1 MLPTDQLEQSG
12 HARPGSTGSKSVRL
26 IPKTVWGVTANGNL
40 TNGKMNAGS
49 MSASG
54 ANNYNQTKSNESD
67 FNMPLSMLP
76 DSLTIWVCF
85 RSNSTSTKGQV
96 KAVVH
101 GDADYKI
108 MANGSEEP
116 ANMHVATAVLSF
128 TRTSTSGGSYTWRR
142 LSIPFNNSG
151 PCTDVRYVL
160 MTTTTNETPG
170 SGSTSDDL
178 FIDDALL
185 IYNPTL
191 TMGQLTSNSY
201 VSGAAITIPFTLTGT
216 MSPDNLNATAN
227 AVIAQISD
235 ANGSFSNPTE
245 LGRVTTNTS
254 GSISAQIPAVASGN
268 YQIRVI
274 STNYPMVGG
283 NSQQVTITVPT
294 YTIAATANP
303 NDGGSVS
310 GTGQYT
316 QGASCT
322 LTATANTGYTFTNWT
337 ENGSQVSTNANYT
350 FTVTGNRTLV
360 ANFAMNA
367 YNVTATANPSA
378 GGTISG
384 AGQYNHGASCTL
396 TATAN
401 TGYTFTNWTENGSVV
416 SSDAS
421 YTFNVT
427 GDRSLV
433 ANFSSNTY
441 NISASANPSAG
452 GTVNGA
458 GEYDFG
464 ASCTL
469 TATAN
474 TGYTFTNWTENGSA
488 VSTNANYTFTVS
500 GNRTLV
506 ANFTLNTY
514 TVTITANPS
523 EGGTVTGAGE
533 FDHGESCT
541 VTANANEGYI
551 FANWTENGSTVSSD
565 AEYTFTVTSNRT
577 LVANFT
583 LNTYTITAT
592 CNPAEGGT
600 VSGAGEYNHGE
611 SCTLTATANN
621 GYTFVNWKENGSV
634 VSTNAS
640 YTFTVEGD
648 RNLVANYYLNNYT
661 IEAAADPA
669 EGGSIEGAGEFDYGT
684 TCTMT
689 ATANEGYTF
698 INWTENDVQVS
709 SQAEYTFTVE
719 GDRFLVAHFSSQSY
733 IITATA
739 DPAEG
744 GSVTGSNGYDYGD
757 TCTLVATA
765 NVGYTFINWTKDG
778 EEVSTESEYSF
789 EVTESATYVA
799 HFSINTY
806 TISAMAD
813 PEEGGIVTGAGDY
826 VYGTTCTLTATANE
840 SYDFMGWTKDEEL
853 ISTDTCFT
861 FTVTASETYV
871 AVFSFDD
878 AVEENTSMSQVF
890 PNPFTSM
897 VSINAEKVI
906 KNIRVYD
913 INGRLVKEQG
923 ASDASVD
930 LDMSDLSIGSYLLQ
944 LDYGNSKSIHRIVKI
959 K

>member
-1 MLPTDQLEQSG
+1 MNTLIKRFTILLIFSILNIGLYAQYGDQLINRGFEEWSGSEPVHWHSNGTASGSFSYMLPTDQLEQSG

-54 ANNYNQTKSNESD
+54 ANNYNQTKRNESA

-227 AVIAQISD
+227 AVIAQMSD
-235 ANGSFSNPTE
+235 ANGSFNNPTE

-254 GSISAQIPAVASGN
+254 GSISAQIPAVANGN

-648 RNLVANYYLNNYT
+648 R
-661 IEAAADPA
+661 
-669 EGGSIEGAGEFDYGT
+669 
-684 TCTMT
+684 
-689 ATANEGYTF
+689 
-698 INWTENDVQVS
+698 
-709 SQAEYTFTVE
+709 
-719 GDRFLVAHFSSQSY
+719 FLVAHFSSQSY

-757 TCTLVATA
+757 TCTLVATT